1 MRTLVLLLTL
11 LFYSYACYA
20 ENRDSSII
28 VSVDVVDAEGESD
41 INQQVNYKFPF
52 STEANVYVS
61 RFQYRKN
68 DSICLYNLVFNEVRF
83 RQGFHSL
90 DLNLRKADTNF
101 FLNKSF
107 FKLLAQFGMTPP
119 GLYKTYITINCK
131 DTSRTIEV
139 NQLSTVDSTL
149 AIKTRLRSRINKAL
163 AKADLSKQ
171 ALFVSDNK
179 RAVNKAV
186 TEAQVDMAKVKID
199 RSLRK
204 MHGVTTRPEMRNG
217 KAYVAVYYEDWF
229 LGKYEVITTGALN
242 EKIAAEYNAVKN
254 KASSLVSTDLEDF
267 TSISSQIKELYTSKE
282 DKYLTGVID
291 VSSVFGN
298 GQEPGSEED
307 NNYLELR
314 GDFQAELLNI
324 PVAVEAYYTTE
335 DRNRQAKASYVRFH
349 YDVQQSKDKLEKMIS
364 SYKNKYSETVSKGDG
379 LESVYSEYVNKL
391 NAQQLQLNKDFSNY
405 GIDPAQLNG
414 SNTDQLFDEA
424 AGRID
429 TSELSGHDSLKNTA
443 LKDYQKTL
451 NKRNSIRRELKS
463 KYERLTET
471 QQKINK
477 YTALIRQYKDQLTL
491 DSGLVYSKL
500 EKLQHA
506 DEASYKDMAKAASGL
521 LPEGKTK
528 KFIYGITHLDVGIIN
543 QYESDYT
550 ASGQTLKGGSV
561 GYDFGFVK
569 TGLTIGKTEYISR
582 DGTVD
587 QYSSTML
594 RGDFKPFLKQQFGF
608 IYYTYSPSKKL
619 LQDDFFKDDVSM
631 PSFQKPVHIVSVTHE
646 GTISKNLSLQNEL
659 AASYKEAGNGNNIL
673 SFNSSAIKT
682 AFEYAIPKTSVN
694 LKGEWEHVG
703 KDFENS
709 SLPYINAATERYT
722 VATTGDF
729 FKSFLSVGIQYNYL
743 KQETFSST
751 GYSTKWGFD
760 VRTHSKRYPSF
771 YVSYKPFSTFRAF
784 NDTFTIQQR
793 PLVGE
798 VWVAKGTYQ
807 IKRKSVSHRFMLI
820 YNQNSTSTADTQNY
834 RSKTLQLG
842 YIYLSKGN
850 SFNINL
856 GWMQL
861 PVMSMNGGPFEG
873 NLSANSYF
881 INAAINR
888 RLGQRFSLML
898 GQDLATAHYGLQR
911 WATTTGIIYS
921 LKRVPLALRL
931 QGRYSS
937 IKFNEQAERINLWQ
951 GQAGINWRF
960 RTKVFSK
967 KTTSKGQQ

>member
-1 MRTLVLLLTL
+1 MRTLVLFLTL
-11 LFYSYACYA
+11 LLCSPASYG
-20 ENRDSSII
+20 RLGDSSII
-28 VSVDVVDAEGESD
+28 VSVDEVDVEGESD
-41 INQQVNYKFPF
+41 IVQQVNYKFPF
-52 STEANVYVS
+52 SSIATVYLS
-61 RFQYRKN
+61 CFQYRKN
-68 DSICLYNLVFNEVRF
+68 DSICLYSIAFDNVRF
-83 RQGFHSL
+83 EKGFHSL

-101 FLNKSF
+101 FLNNSF
-107 FKLLAQFGMTPP
+107 FELIARFRKMPP
-119 GLYKTYITINCK
+119 GVYKTYITINSK
-131 DTSRTIEV
+131 DTSQIIQV
-139 NQLSTVDSTL
+139 NLLTTVDSTL
-149 AIKTRLRSRINKAL
+149 AIKTKLRNRINKAL
-163 AKADLSKQ
+163 AKTDRSKPGS
-171 ALFVSDNK
+171 LVSSSKRIENK
-179 RAVNKAV
+179 SV
-186 TEAQVDMAKVKID
+186 TEAQVDVAKVKID

-217 KAYVAVYYEDWF
+217 NAYIAVYYEDWF
-229 LGKYEVITTGALN
+229 LGKYEVMTTGAMN
-242 EKIAAEYNAVKN
+242 EKIAAEYNAVTN

-267 TSISSQIKELYTSKE
+267 TSISSQIKELYNNKE

-298 GQEPGSEED
+298 GQEPGSEQD

-314 GDFQAELLNI
+314 GDFQAEVLNI
-324 PVAVEAYYTTE
+324 PVAVETYYTTE

-379 LESVYSEYVNKL
+379 LQSIYSEYINKL
-391 NAQQLQLNKDFSNY
+391 NAQQLQLNRDFSDY
-405 GIDPAQLNG
+405 GIDPMQLN
-414 SNTDQLFDEA
+414 SDNADQLFDEA
-424 AGRID
+424 AARID
-429 TSELSGHDSLKNTA
+429 TSELSGHDSLRNTV

-451 NKRNSIRRELKS
+451 NKRDSISRELKS

-491 DSGLVYSKL
+491 DSGLVYGKL

-506 DEASYKDMAKAASGL
+506 DDASYKDMAKAASGL
-521 LPEGKTK
+521 LPEGRAK
-528 KFIYGITHLDVGIIN
+528 KFIYGITHLDIGIIN

-550 ASGQTLKGGSV
+550 ASGQTLKGGSI
-561 GYDFGFVK
+561 GYDFGFAK
-569 TGLTIGKTEYISR
+569 TGVTIGKTEYISR

-587 QYSSTML
+587 QYSSTMV
-594 RGDFKPFLKQQFGF
+594 RADFKPLLKQQFGL

-619 LQDDFFKDDVSM
+619 LEDDFFKDDISM

-646 GTISKNLSLQNEL
+646 GTISKNISLKNEL
-659 AASYKEAGNGNNIL
+659 AASYKQGGNGNDIV

-682 AFEYAIPKTSVN
+682 AIDYAIPKTAVN
-694 LKGEWEHVG
+694 IRGEWEHVG

-722 VATTGDF
+722 VATSGDF

-760 VRTHSKRYPSF
+760 LRTHSKRYPSL

-784 NDTFTIQQR
+784 NDTFTVQQR

-807 IKRKSVSHRFMLI
+807 IKRESVSHRFMLI

-834 RSKTLQLG
+834 NSKTLQLG
-842 YIYLSKGN
+842 YIYLSKDN

-861 PVMSMNGGPFEG
+861 PVMSMNGGTFEG

-888 RLGQRFSLML
+888 RLGERFSLML

-911 WATTTGIIYS
+911 WATTTGIIYN
-921 LKRVPLALRL
+921 LKKVPLALRL
-931 QGRYSS
+931 QGRYSN

-960 RTKVFSK
+960 RAKIFSK
-967 KTTSKGQQ
+967 KDN